1 MTMIKGASDGN
12 WGVGMQGSDLVRFPP
27 EPRNS
32 TFGQWG
38 RAALTSASSIGGAVL
53 GVATGVGSGASGMG
67 DFQSLLNTQM
77 EVQRVMAMVS
87 MESNISKSRHET
99 EMAPIR
105 NLRVG

>member
-1 MTMIKGASDGN
+1 
-12 WGVGMQGSDLVRFPP
+12 
-27 EPRNS
+27 
-32 TFGQWG
+32 
-38 RAALTSASSIGGAVL
+38 
-53 GVATGVGSGASGMG
+53 MG
-67 DFQSLLNTQM
+67 DFQSLLNAQM